1 MLANCVSGSRM
12 VAGFVLISRE
22 MGNPR
27 ISEPRIRNTS
37 LTSLHRRE
45 SSLKKLA
52 GKQSIIETSG
62 KAVYGNLQDLRKAAQ
77 QNWRENSLWKLA
89 GFKESS
95 QRNWREISL
104 QKQNLRKVDQK
115 NWRENS
121 LWKRAGKQSMETGGK
136 AGSFKSQR
144 NDFETKRHTLLAHR
158 KETTHSSGAQK
169 RNDTLFWRTE
179 K

>member
-1 MLANCVSGSRM
+1 MFEKISYNLVRQEEMLANCVSGSRM

-52 GKQSIIETSG
+52 GKQSIKETSG

-104 QKQNLRKVDQK
+104 
-115 NWRENS
+115 
-121 LWKRAGKQSMETGGK
+121 
-136 AGSFKSQR
+136 
-144 NDFETKRHTLLAHR
+144 
-158 KETTHSSGAQK
+158 
-169 RNDTLFWRTE
+169 
-179 K
+179 